1 MRKLVPFA
9 ADVVLVVVFCILG
22 RRSHDE
28 AVLGAGL
35 LRTFWPFGTG
45 LVLGWVIA
53 VAVASGREGA
63 SAARRFDGRA
73 VWPTGVILWLSTLI
87 GGMLLRAVSGQG
99 VAFSF
104 FLVAA
109 TFLALFLIGW
119 RAAFQILRAR

>member
-9 ADVVLVVVFCILG
+9 VDVVLVVFFCVLG

-28 AVLGAGL
+28 ATLGVGL

-53 VAVASGREGA
+53 VAVVSGREGV

-73 VWPTGVILWLSTLI
+73 WWPTGVILWLSTLVI
-87 GGMLLRAVSGQG
+87 GMLLRVASGQTI
-99 VAFSF
+99 AFSF
-104 FLVAA
+104 VVVAA

-119 RAAFQILRAR
+119 RAAVQILRAR